1 MCLCSLPGE
10 WFLCSDCAQQ
20 AYRIVK
26 DSLPV
31 EHKEKDDLG
40 FDLAELPKPRDIK
53 AYLDQ
58 YVIGQDDA
66 KRNLAVAVYNHYKRL
81 AQQTSDD
88 GVEIEKSNIIMVG
101 STGTG
106 KTPSGPYHSQIIA
119 CAFHDSGCYGVYRG
133 RLCRGGMREYSF
145 PFVAGGRL

>member
-1 MCLCSLPGE
+1 MSLIRKCNGDEESMFFCGRAERDVPLLITGVNG
-10 WFLCSDCAQQ
+10 FICSDCAQQ

-66 KRNLAVAVYNHYKRL
+66 KRNLAVAVYNHYKDWHSRHR
-81 AQQTSDD
+81 TM
-88 GVEIEKSNIIMVG
+88 EWKSRNRI
-101 STGTG
+101 
-106 KTPSGPYHSQIIA
+106 
-119 CAFHDSGCYGVYRG
+119 
-133 RLCRGGMREYSF
+133 
-145 PFVAGGRL
+145 